1 MGPRRDVD
9 STALASES
17 RKMVIDRLIGSDDA
31 DVRLDAARR
40 CEESINVPG
49 WRRFQVLYL

>member
-1 MGPRRDVD
+1 
-9 STALASES
+9 
-17 RKMVIDRLIGSDDA
+17 MVIDRLIGSDDA